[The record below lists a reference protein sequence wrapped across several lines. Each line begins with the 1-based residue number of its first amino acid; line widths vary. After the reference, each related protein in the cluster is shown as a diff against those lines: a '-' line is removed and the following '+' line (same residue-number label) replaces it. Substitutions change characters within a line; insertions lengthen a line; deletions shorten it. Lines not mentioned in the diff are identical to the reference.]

1 MSIPKHIMA
10 NSTPKQIL
18 TDIQLEVLG
27 YLEDHPDAFDTVDGI
42 RQWWLLRRLA
52 QYSTDRVQTAIDQL
66 VATGFIEI
74 RLLDDG
80 RCAYS
85 RCTDHDTNYR
95 LHA

>member
-1 MSIPKHIMA
+1 MPLQKIM
-10 NSTPKQIL
+10 L
-18 TDIQLEVLG
+18 TEIQSEVLG

-66 VATGFIEI
+66 VETGFIET

-80 RCAYS
+80 QCAYCRCANHYS
-85 RCTDHDTNYR
+85 NYQ